1 MGGSHKARLY
11 YGYLEWV
18 LLDLEM
24 MQPRDEEVT
33 EEVRKLLGYL
43 KENQEQAKYGR
54 LRRKGYPIGSGGI
67 ESADKFIS
75 HVRLKRSGAWWYAE
89 RANEML
95 ALRCAKYNGTFERVF
110 QIYKQRSRVL
120 GSQGIPTPVG

>member
-1 MGGSHKARLY
+1 MEATKARLF

-24 MQPRDEEVT
+24 MNPKDEEAA

-43 KENQEQAKYGR
+43 KENQERVKYGR

-67 ESADKFIS
+67 ESANKFIS

-95 ALRCAKYNGTFERVF
+95 ALRCAKYNGTFEKVF
-110 QIYKQRSRVL
+110 QPYKQGATRGV
-120 GSQGIPTPVG
+120 GGTPH